1 MKGGGAEEG
10 GEGIGHTCQVPTWP
24 VAEPAEWASGGM
36 KGGGRKD
43 GSELPIRPVV
53 TPLRLPA
60 HPYELLMKRMPFIP
74 FPSLLPHLSPTFTAH
89 RYELLMWNSDSL
101 DSDPGL
107 LENPAHRSLD
117 EHELKQVLIRNRAR
131 RGD

>member
-1 MKGGGAEEG
+1 MR
-10 GEGIGHTCQVPTWP
+10 CR
-24 VAEPAEWASGGM
+24 
-36 KGGGRKD
+36 GRRD

-53 TPLRLPA
+53 TPLRLLA
-60 HPYELLMKRMPFIP
+60 HRYELLMKIMPFIP
-74 FPSLLPHLSPTFTAH
+74 FPSLLPHISPTFSAH
-89 RYELLMWNSDSL
+89 SYELLMWNSDSL

-117 EHELKQVLIRNRAR
+117 EHELKQVLIRSRAR